1 MDGYGHCFENVVGD
15 RPWTI
20 YQSNGVQWGQFAKYK
35 FYLALENSVHCT
47 DYMSE
52 KFWRNSLRQG
62 LVPIVS
68 GMKVFQKIRF
78 ALFAWIHLAT
88 FTNLFVTKNQTLQVV
103 IITYFNSAKYL
114 KLNCCNILAIQGKNA
129 IQSMLTIF

>member
-1 MDGYGHCFENVVGD
+1 MIEEGLKMDGYGHCFENVVGD

-68 GMKVFQKIRF
+68 GKQIFFHIIRI
-78 ALFAWIHLAT
+78 L
-88 FTNLFVTKNQTLQVV
+88 NKEKN
-103 IITYFNSAKYL
+103 I
-114 KLNCCNILAIQGKNA
+114 C
-129 IQSMLTIF
+129 